1 MESFYLK
8 PPSHGDDLPI
18 IKSTE
23 MKATV
28 LLNAAAGLRHGQVQ
42 AEAARV
48 RDLFGALGV
57 DADVQQ
63 VPGLSLL
70 DTARAAASSDADV
83 VVMGGGDGTMS
94 AGAGGLAGTGKPMG
108 VLPLGTLN
116 HFARDLG
123 IPGDLEEAVRV
134 IAQGTIREIDVG
146 EANGRVFINNSS
158 IGLYPDAVSLR
169 DAWMDRDSMH
179 KWVAMGRAALNTLRR
194 FPLVRLTLR
203 LREGGVLVTT
213 PMVFIGNNR
222 YDTRLFNLGKREVLD
237 GGELWVYLARD
248 AGRLGFVKLALR
260 ALAGR
265 LEESRDFQ
273 GLGVEQVVVEDR
285 RRVLKVAFD
294 GEVCHVAPPLRYRT
308 RRRALRVLVP
318 PEGDAEGTAS

>member
-1 MESFYLK
+1 
-8 PPSHGDDLPI
+8 
-18 IKSTE
+18 

-48 RDLFGALGV
+48 CDLFQALGAT
-57 DADVQQ
+57 ADVRQ
-63 VPGLSLL
+63 VPGLQLL
-70 DTARAAASSDADV
+70 EAAREAAASPECDV
-83 VVMGGGDGTMS
+83 VVMGGGDGTIS

-123 IPGDLEEAVRV
+123 IPADLEEAVRIV
-134 IAQGTIREIDVG
+134 VRGTVREIDVG
-146 EANGRVFINNSS
+146 EANGRVFVNNSS
-158 IGLYPDAVSLR
+158 LGFYPDAVSLR
-169 DAWMDRDSMH
+169 DAWIDRHSMH
-179 KWVAMGRAALNTLRR
+179 KWVAMARAALNTLRR
-194 FPLVRLTLR
+194 FPVVRITLR

-222 YDTRLFNLGKREVLD
+222 YDTRLFNLGKREALD

-294 GEVCHVAPPLRYRT
+294 GEVCHIAPPLRYRT
-308 RRRALRVLVP
+308 RARALRVLVP
-318 PEGDAEGTAS
+318 PASDAAAETAGS

>member
-1 MESFYLK
+1 
-8 PPSHGDDLPI
+8 
-18 IKSTE
+18 

-28 LLNAAAGLRHGQVQ
+28 LLNAAAGLHHGQVQ

-48 RDLFGALGV
+48 SDLFKALGAT
-57 DADVQQ
+57 ADVRQ
-63 VPGLSLL
+63 VPGPSLL
-70 DTARAAASSDADV
+70 DAARTAASSDVDV
-83 VVMGGGDGTMS
+83 VVMGGGDGTIS

-123 IPGDLEEAVRV
+123 IPTDLEEAVRV
-134 IAQGTIREIDVG
+134 IVQGTIREIDVG
-146 EANGRVFINNSS
+146 EANDRVFINNSS

-169 DAWMDRDSMH
+169 DAWMDRHRTH

-248 AGRLGFVKLALR
+248 AGRLRFVKLALR

-285 RRVLKVAFD
+285 RRLMKVAFD
-294 GEVCHVAPPLRYRT
+294 GEVCHVAPPVRYRT
-308 RRRALRVLVP
+308 RPRALRVLVP
-318 PEGDAEGTAS
+318 APAPAPAPAAGAESDAS

>member
-1 MESFYLK
+1 
-8 PPSHGDDLPI
+8 
-18 IKSTE
+18 

-42 AEAARV
+42 AEAVGV
-48 RDLFGALGV
+48 RELFAALGATAEV
-57 DADVQQ
+57 RE
-63 VPGLSLL
+63 VPGPELVA
-70 DTARAAASSDADV
+70 TARAAAASDADV
-83 VVMGGGDGTMS
+83 VVMGGGDGTIS

-123 IPGDLEEAVRV
+123 IPADLEQAVRAIV
-134 IAQGTIREIDVG
+134 LGTVREVDVG

-169 DAWMDRDSMH
+169 DAWMERASVN

-194 FPLVRLTLR
+194 FPVVRITLR

-222 YDTRLFNLGKREVLD
+222 YETKLFNLGKREVLD

-248 AGRLGFVKLALR
+248 AGRLGFVRLALR

-265 LEESRDFQ
+265 LDDSRDFQ
-273 GLGVEQVVVEDR
+273 GVGVDHLVVEDR

-294 GEVCHVAPPLRYRT
+294 GEVCHVAPPLQYRI
-308 RRRALRVLVP
+308 RPRALRVLVP
-318 PEGDAEGTAS
+318 VEAEPETGAAAEPAAS